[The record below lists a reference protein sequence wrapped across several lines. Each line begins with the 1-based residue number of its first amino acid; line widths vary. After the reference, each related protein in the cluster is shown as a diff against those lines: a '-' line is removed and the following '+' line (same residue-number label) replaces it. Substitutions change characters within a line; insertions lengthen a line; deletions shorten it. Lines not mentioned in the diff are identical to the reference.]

1 MPEMLA
7 TRKAYGQALVE
18 LGRENP
24 NVVVLDCDLSKS
36 TMTNQFAKEFPER
49 FINMGIAEAN
59 MMATAAGLAACGKIA
74 FTSTF
79 AVFATGRA
87 WEQARMSI
95 GYTRMNVKIA
105 ATHAGVTVGED
116 GASHQANE
124 DIALMRVIPNFT
136 VIVPADAVE
145 TRQAVHAAA
154 RHAGPAYI
162 RLGRADVPV
171 IFDDTY
177 RFEIGSAVVMR
188 EGTDI
193 SLFACGGMVAEALK
207 AADIL
212 AAEGISAEVVNVST
226 IKPLDVE
233 TIVASVRKTGAAV
246 SAEEHT
252 IIGGLGGAISEALAE
267 EYPVPMKRVGIEDC
281 FGESG
286 TSDELLCK
294 YCMTGPNI
302 ADAARIVLARK
313 PALSAVEGE
322 AGR

>member
-18 LGRENP
+18 LGREYP
-24 NVVVLDCDLSKS
+24 DIVVLDCDLSKS
-36 TMTNQFAKEFPER
+36 TMTNMFAKEFPER

-59 MMATAAGLAACGKIA
+59 MLATAAGLAASGKIP

-105 ATHAGVTVGED
+105 ATHAGITVGED

-124 DIALMRVIPNFT
+124 DIALMRVIPGFT
-136 VIVPADAVE
+136 VIVPADGTETKKALRAAVE
-145 TRQAVHAAA
+145 YD
-154 RHAGPAYI
+154 GPCYI
-162 RLGRADVPV
+162 RLGRADVPI
-171 IFDDTY
+171 IFDDSY
-177 RFEIGSAVVMR
+177 QFKIGKAAVLR
-188 EGTDI
+188 EGKDV

-207 AADIL
+207 AADLL
-212 AAEGISAEVVNVST
+212 AQDGVSAEVVNVST

-233 TIVASVRKTGAAV
+233 TIVGSVKKTGAAV
-246 SAEEHT
+246 TAEEHT
-252 IIGGLGGAISEALAE
+252 IIGGLGGAISELLGE
-267 EYPVPMKRVGIEDC
+267 ECPVPIKRVGLEDC

-286 TSDELLCK
+286 GSEELLCK
-294 YCMTGPNI
+294 YCMTGANI
-302 ADAARIVLARK
+302 VDAARVALERK
-313 PALSAVEGE
+313 GGS
-322 AGR
+322 R

>member
-36 TMTNQFAKEFPER
+36 TMTNMFAKEFPER

-59 MMATAAGLAACGKIA
+59 MMATAAGLASCGKIP

-95 GYTRMNVKIA
+95 GYTRLNVKIA
-105 ATHAGVTVGED
+105 ATHAGITVGED

-124 DIALMRVIPNFT
+124 DITLMRVIPNFT
-136 VIVPADAVE
+136 VIVPADGVE
-145 TRQAVHAAA
+145 TKQAVKAAA
-154 RHAGPAYI
+154 EHDGPVYL
-162 RLGRADVPV
+162 RLGRADVPI

-177 RFEIGSAVVMR
+177 KFEIGKAVILR
-188 EGTDI
+188 EGKDI
-193 SLFACGGMVAEALK
+193 SLFACGGMVSEALK
-207 AADIL
+207 ATEEL
-212 AAEGISAEVVNVST
+212 AQQGISAEVINVST
-226 IKPLDVE
+226 IKPLDRA

-252 IIGGLGGAISEALAE
+252 IVGGLGGALAE
-267 EYPVPMKRVGIEDC
+267 LFAEEHPVPMRRVGLEDC

-286 TSDELLCK
+286 GSNELLCK
-294 YCMTGPNI
+294 YCMTSANI
-302 ADAARIVLARK
+302 ADAARGVLKRK
-313 PALSAVEGE
+313 G
-322 AGR
+322 GRL

>member
-36 TMTNQFAKEFPER
+36 TMTSMFAKEFPDR

-59 MMATAAGLAACGKIA
+59 MMATAAGLAACGKIPFA
-74 FTSTF
+74 STF

-95 GYTRMNVKIA
+95 GYTRLNVKIA
-105 ATHAGVTVGED
+105 ATHAGITVGED

-136 VIVPADAVE
+136 VIVPADGVE
-145 TRQAVHAAA
+145 TKQAVRAAA
-154 RHAGPAYI
+154 LRPGPAYI
-162 RLGRADVPV
+162 RLGRADVP
-171 IFDDTY
+171 ILFDDTY
-177 RFEIGSAVVMR
+177 EFKIGKAVVMR
-188 EGTDI
+188 EGKDI

-207 AADIL
+207 AADTL
-212 AAEGISAEVVNVST
+212 AAEGVSAEVVNVST
-226 IKPLDVE
+226 IKPLDID
-233 TIVASVRKTGAAV
+233 TIVASVRKTGGAV

-252 IIGGLGGAISEALAE
+252 IVGGLGGAICEALAE
-267 EYPVPMKRVGIEDC
+267 AYPVPLKRVGLEDC

-294 YCMTGPNI
+294 YCMTAPNI
-302 ADAARIVLARK
+302 VDAARSVLARK
-313 PALSAVEGE
+313 G
-322 AGR
+322 GRI

>member
-18 LGRENP
+18 IGKDCP

-36 TMTNQFAKEFPER
+36 TMTYMFAKEFPER

-59 MMATAAGLAACGKIA
+59 MMVTAAGLAASGKTP
-74 FTSTF
+74 FVSTF

-87 WEQARMSI
+87 WEQARMSV
-95 GYTRMNVKIA
+95 GYTNLNVKIA
-105 ATHAGVTVGED
+105 ATHAGITVGED

-136 VIVPADAVE
+136 VLVPADGTETKKAV
-145 TRQAVHAAA
+145 RAAA
-154 RHAGPAYI
+154 EHDGPVYI
-162 RLGRADVPV
+162 RLGRAEAP
-171 IFDDTY
+171 ILFDDSY
-177 RFEIGSAVVMR
+177 EFKIGKSNVLR
-188 EGTDI
+188 QGTDV

-207 AADIL
+207 AAESL
-212 AAEGISAEVVNVST
+212 AEDGISAEVINVST
-226 IKPLDVE
+226 IKPLDAE
-233 TIVASVRKTGAAV
+233 MILASASKTRAAV

-252 IIGGLGGAISEALAE
+252 IIGGLGGALAE
-267 EYPVPMKRVGIEDC
+267 LFAENLPVPMRRVGLDDC

-286 TSDELLCK
+286 GSDELLCK

-302 ADAARIVLARK
+302 ADAARSVLRRKDGAR
-313 PALSAVEGE
+313 
-322 AGR
+322 